1 MYLHI
6 GGDFLLRS
14 EDIIGIFDI
23 ENTSIS
29 KITKE
34 FLKESEKRKK
44 VITTSFD
51 LPRSYVLD
59 KENRV
64 YVSPISPAT
73 LLKRIESDRSGRKD
87 LDAYESLPELLEKV
101 QYYLTHEEERI
112 EIAIHGYEKTAR
124 LHSYENRLA
133 EMMQMILQ

>member
-14 EDIIGIFDI
+14 DDIIGIFDI

-29 KITKE
+29 KITRE
-34 FLKESEKRKK
+34 FLKESEKNKK

-51 LPRSYVLD
+51 LPRSYILD
-59 KENRV
+59 KESRL

-73 LLKRIESDRSGRKD
+73 LLKRIEN
-87 LDAYESLPELLEKV
+87 EK
-101 QYYLTHEEERI
+101 
-112 EIAIHGYEKTAR
+112 
-124 LHSYENRLA
+124 SF
-133 EMMQMILQ
+133 

>member
-87 LDAYESLPELLEKV
+87 LDYEC
-101 QYYLTHEEERI
+101 
-112 EIAIHGYEKTAR
+112 
-124 LHSYENRLA
+124 
-133 EMMQMILQ
+133 

>member
-1 MYLHI
+1 MY
-6 GGDFLLRS
+6 LLRS

-87 LDAYESLPELLEKV
+87 MDYE
-101 QYYLTHEEERI
+101 R
-112 EIAIHGYEKTAR
+112 
-124 LHSYENRLA
+124 
-133 EMMQMILQ
+133 

>member
-1 MYLHI
+1 MYLHL
-6 GGDFLLRS
+6 GQDVVVRS
-14 EDIIGIFDI
+14 RDIIGIFDI

-87 LDAYESLPELLEKV
+87 LDYE
-101 QYYLTHEEERI
+101 R
-112 EIAIHGYEKTAR
+112 
-124 LHSYENRLA
+124 
-133 EMMQMILQ
+133 

>member
-34 FLKESEKRKK
+34 FLKESELRKK
-44 VITTSFD
+44 VITTSYD
-51 LPRSYVLD
+51 LPRSYILD
-59 KENRV
+59 KEEKV
-64 YVSPISPAT
+64 YISPISPAT
-73 LLKRIESDRSGRKD
+73 LVKRIENERSFRKE
-87 LDAYESLPELLEKV
+87 Y
-101 QYYLTHEEERI
+101 
-112 EIAIHGYEKTAR
+112 
-124 LHSYENRLA
+124 
-133 EMMQMILQ
+133 